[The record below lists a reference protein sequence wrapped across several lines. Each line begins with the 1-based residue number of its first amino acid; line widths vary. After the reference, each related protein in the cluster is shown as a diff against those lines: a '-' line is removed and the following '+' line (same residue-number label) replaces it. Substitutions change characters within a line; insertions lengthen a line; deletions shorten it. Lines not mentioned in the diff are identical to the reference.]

1 LLTHLPLARIWLRR
15 ARPAKPGLGCNPCL
29 KLLWP
34 QLQIGAGITLLFVL
48 LQIIISLMQVIDTSG
63 QKCPAPLI
71 ATIRALKETGS
82 GGSFMI
88 ITDSQ
93 NAFNNI
99 SHFLRDNKTEFSS
112 EEIKGVW
119 TLIITK
125 KTSDPLTNSPED
137 YCSQDR
143 LPEGNKVNHEG

>member
-1 LLTHLPLARIWLRR
+1 
-15 ARPAKPGLGCNPCL
+15 
-29 KLLWP
+29 
-34 QLQIGAGITLLFVL
+34 
-48 LQIIISLMQVIDTSG
+48 MQVIDTSG

-82 GGSFMI
+82 GGSFML

-143 LPEGNKVNHEG
+143 LPEGNKVTHEG

>member
-1 LLTHLPLARIWLRR
+1 
-15 ARPAKPGLGCNPCL
+15 
-29 KLLWP
+29 
-34 QLQIGAGITLLFVL
+34 
-48 LQIIISLMQVIDTSG
+48 MQVIDTSG

-82 GGSFMI
+82 GGSFML

-143 LPEGNKVNHEG
+143 LTEGNKVNHEG

>member
-1 LLTHLPLARIWLRR
+1 MKI
-15 ARPAKPGLGCNPCL
+15 
-29 KLLWP
+29 
-34 QLQIGAGITLLFVL
+34 V
-48 LQIIISLMQVIDTSG
+48 DTSG

-71 ATIRALKETGS
+71 AATRALKETCAGD
-82 GGSFMI
+82 SFML

-143 LPEGNKVNHEG
+143 LTEGNKVNHEG